1 MKMNDFPPLS
11 TGRYALKLL
20 LLLVL
25 LWTAG
30 CEEQPEIPRLDPGST
45 VLAFGD
51 SLTYGTGAARETAY
65 PQTLESLLSVNV
77 VNAGVPGEISS
88 EGLERLPGEL
98 KEHRPALV
106 ILCHGG
112 NDMLRRR
119 SLEKLAENIRA
130 MIETCRA
137 AGAHVILVGVPQP
150 GFTLE
155 PPALY
160 ATIAEE
166 YDIPYA
172 DGILTDLLTDRDYKS
187 DTIHLN
193 AAGYRRLAE
202 ALSEMIRVSSSS

>member
-1 MKMNDFPPLS
+1 MNNFPPLA
-11 TGRYALKLL
+11 TARYALKLL
-20 LLLVL
+20 LLLVF

-30 CEEQPEIPRLDPGST
+30 CDEQPEIPRLDPDST

-65 PQTLESLLSVNV
+65 PQTLESLLSLNV

-98 KEHRPALV
+98 NEHRPALV

-130 MIETCRA
+130 MIETSRT

-150 GFTLE
+150 GFKLE

-160 ATIAEE
+160 ARVAEE
-166 YDIPYA
+166 YGIPYA
-172 DGILTDLLTDRDYKS
+172 DDILTDLLTDRDYKS

-202 ALSEMIRVSSSS
+202 ALSEMIRVAASH